1 MKKTLMAMVLAVASL
16 GAWAGDFEDG
26 VAAHEAGNYQAA
38 AASFMR
44 SAQQGDAR
52 AQYNLGVMYA
62 NGEGVRQ
69 DDAEAVRWW
78 RLAAAQGNASAQYSL
93 GVMYDN
99 GRGVRQDDAEAV
111 RWYRLAAEQGDA
123 GAQLNLGVMYA
134 NGEGVRQDYVRAHMW
149 FNLAAAN
156 GDENGF
162 KNRDAAARR
171 MTPQQ
176 IAQAQRMAA
185 QCEARK
191 YKGC

>member
-78 RLAAAQGNASAQYSL
+78 RLAA
-93 GVMYDN
+93 
-99 GRGVRQDDAEAV
+99 
-111 RWYRLAAEQGDA
+111 EQGDA